1 MKFDET
7 VLATVLSV
15 SGALLVASS
24 DQVVR
29 LAGFVIWITS
39 NLIWVYY
46 FKRTLQ
52 YNPMTLFIIYLF
64 ISLFGV
70 YNNI

>member
-7 VLATVLSV
+7 ILATVLSV
-15 SGALLVASS
+15 LGALLVASS

-29 LAGFVIWITS
+29 LAGFVIWIIS

-46 FKRTLQ
+46 FKRTSQ